1 MRTSRPTDTTASRFT
16 SSAKDLSISTW
27 RVSFDRAPVPFA
39 VCANGTYVQFPS
51 HPVKVSFLETTTIVQ
66 GGMYFAST
74 GRIGSNGAMRSA
86 PRATIRNAM
95 RINRPIQLIR
105 PARLRRS
112 SKSGWTMRPMIEW
125 RGIQSSRRILRS
137 FLMGLQPDAGIHHG
151 AEDVDG
157 QADREEDRGVDDHGP
172 LDQRHVLRDHGFEK
186 EEADP
191 FDRERLLGEDGP
203 CEEDGELQPED
214 RDHRDE
220 RVLERVPTDDPPFR
234 DPARP
239 ARFRVVCPHRPDHVR
254 AHGLHEEPAEHE
266 SEGQAGEEEMA
277 DRCDEVVDVSLE
289 QGVDGVHPRD
299 RPRIRRSL
307 PPAMGREPTEINRED
322 DLKDDP

>member
-1 MRTSRPTDTTASRFT
+1 MSMPTDTTASRFT

-27 RVSFDRAPVPFA
+27 RDSFDRAPVPFA

-51 HPVKVSFLETTTIVQ
+51 HPVKVSFLGTTTIVQ

-137 FLMGLQPDAGIHHG
+137 FLMVLQPDAGIHHG

-157 QADREEDRGVDDHGP
+157 QADPDDDPGVEDHDPRDH
-172 LDQRHVLRDHGFEK
+172 RHVLPDHGFET
-186 EEADP
+186 EE
-191 FDRERLLGEDGP
+191 
-203 CEEDGELQPED
+203 C
-214 RDHRDE
+214 
-220 RVLERVPTDDPPFR
+220 DPP
-234 DPARP
+234 
-239 ARFRVVCPHRPDHVR
+239 
-254 AHGLHEEPAEHE
+254 HEEGLRGRHGPSA
-266 SEGQAGEEEMA
+266 SVA
-277 DRCDEVVDVSLE
+277 DRT
-289 QGVDGVHPRD
+289 P
-299 RPRIRRSL
+299 
-307 PPAMGREPTEINRED
+307 
-322 DLKDDP
+322 